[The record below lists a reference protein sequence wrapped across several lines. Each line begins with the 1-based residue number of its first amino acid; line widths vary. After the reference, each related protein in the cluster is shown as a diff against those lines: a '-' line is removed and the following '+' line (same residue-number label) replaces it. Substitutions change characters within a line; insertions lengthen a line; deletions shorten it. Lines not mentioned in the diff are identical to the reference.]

1 MTKFSKEEAFQL
13 LLEGI
18 RSGSINFPF
27 LQKFNEEEV
36 EKIIKAVY
44 ARNKMSIAEG
54 SLSQKIP
61 EAMSFYGRA
70 DAIYI
75 RSLIDALTMDLGN

>member
-1 MTKFSKEEAFQL
+1 
-13 LLEGI
+13 
-18 RSGSINFPF
+18 
-27 LQKFNEEEV
+27 
-36 EKIIKAVY
+36 
-44 ARNKMSIAEG
+44 MSIAEG

>member
-27 LQKFNEEEV
+27 LQKFNEEE
-36 EKIIKAVY
+36 
-44 ARNKMSIAEG
+44 AER
-54 SLSQKIP
+54 SSKPFTP
-61 EAMSFYGRA
+61 E
-70 DAIYI
+70 
-75 RSLIDALTMDLGN
+75 TK